1 MDKNSISFQMFLI
14 LLSFIHFIN
23 LEPCQRNTQIS
34 VVISFFLGGGE
45 GACAKA
51 KSLKKTACSTSL
63 SSISHVFR

>member
-34 VVISFFLGGGE
+34 VVISFFGGGE
-45 GACAKA
+45 GSCAKA

-63 SSISHVFR
+63 SSISRVFR